1 MILRTGIDL
10 VRIDRLQSQRPEI
23 RRRFLQRVFTEG
35 ELAEVG
41 HSDASLAGRFA
52 AKEAA
57 SKMLGSGIGKVRW
70 QDIEIRRGQY
80 GAPELIFHGFA
91 LQIADWLGLEK
102 WSVSISHE
110 KDYAVAVVLG
120 IGETGHKE

>member
-23 RRRFLQRVFTEG
+23 RRRFLQRVYTEN
-35 ELAEVG
+35 ELAEAG

-70 QDIEIRRGQY
+70 QDIEVRRGKY
-80 GAPELIFHGFA
+80 ARRTVLTFA
-91 LQIADWLGLEK
+91 
-102 WSVSISHE
+102 
-110 KDYAVAVVLG
+110 
-120 IGETGHKE
+120 